1 MKKTITAT
9 ALAATLLCA
18 APGATAQSASSLDKG
33 SGGSV
38 PALSSSKGQAY
49 PVKAI
54 RVISG
59 FPPGSG
65 ADITARV
72 IGARL
77 GEALGQQIVVDNR
90 PGAASNI
97 AAGLAAKSLPDG
109 YTLFIGTVANTINAT
124 LYSNLPFDFA
134 RDFAPVALTTAAPN
148 VLVLHPSVPAKSVKE
163 LIALA
168 KSRPGRLNFAS
179 AGTGTAPHLS
189 GELFNAMAG
198 VRMVHIPYKGS
209 PPAVTDLLAGEV
221 ALMFS
226 PSSTVLPHVKT
237 GRLRALAVTTAARLP
252 SLPELPTVAESG
264 LKGYETITWF
274 GFVAPAR
281 TPPPVVTRLNAEIV
295 KVLALPEVRNLFAS
309 QGIETLGG
317 TPDHFASYIRDEIA
331 KWAKVIRLS
340 GAKAE

>member
-1 MKKTITAT
+1 MNRLIYM
-9 ALAATLLCA
+9 AAVAAMLCA
-18 APGATAQSASSLDKG
+18 ATSALAQIASAG
-33 SGGSV
+33 SG
-38 PALSSSKGQAY
+38 AAY
-49 PVKAI
+49 PARSI
-54 RVISG
+54 RVIVG

-72 IGARL
+72 IGAKA
-77 GEALGQQIVVDNR
+77 GEALAQQVIVDNR

-97 AAGLAAKSLPDG
+97 AAELAAKAPADG

-124 LYSNLPFDFA
+124 LYPRLPFDFA
-134 RDFAPVALTTAAPN
+134 REFAPVALTTAAPN
-148 VLVLHPSVPAKSVKE
+148 VLVVHTSVPAKSVKE

-168 KSRPGRLNFAS
+168 KIRPGQLNYAS

-226 PSSTVLPHVKT
+226 PSSTVLPHVKS

-274 GFVAPAR
+274 GFVAPAK
-281 TPPPVVTRLNAEIV
+281 TPQAIVARLNAEIV
-295 KVLALPEVRNLFAS
+295 KVLALPDVRNQFAI
-309 QGIETLGG
+309 QGIEVIGG
-317 TPDHFASYIRDEIA
+317 TPEQFASYIRDEIT

-340 GAKAE
+340 GAKAD

>member
-1 MKKTITAT
+1 MKATISVAVLPVL
-9 ALAATLLCA
+9 LAVA
-18 APGATAQSASSLDKG
+18 AGAMAQPY
-33 SGGSV
+33 
-38 PALSSSKGQAY
+38 PARS
-49 PVKAI
+49 I
-54 RVISG
+54 RVIVG

-72 IGARL
+72 IGAKA
-77 GEALGQQIVVDNR
+77 GEALAQQVIVDNR

-97 AAGLAAKSLPDG
+97 AAELAAKAPADG

-124 LYSNLPFDFA
+124 LYPRLPFDFA
-134 RDFAPVALTTAAPN
+134 REFAPVALTTAAPN
-148 VLVLHPSVPAKSVKE
+148 VLVVHTSVPAKSVKE

-168 KSRPGRLNFAS
+168 KSRPGQLNYAS

-198 VRMVHIPYKGS
+198 IRMVHIPYKGS

-226 PSSTVLPHVKT
+226 PSSTVLPHVKS

-274 GFVAPAR
+274 GFVAPAK
-281 TPPPVVTRLNAEIV
+281 TPQAIVARLNAEIV
-295 KVLALPEVRNLFAS
+295 KVLALPEVRNPFAI
-309 QGIETLGG
+309 QGIEVIGG
-317 TPDHFASYIRDEIA
+317 TPEQFASYIRDEIT

-340 GAKAE
+340 GAKAD

>member
-1 MKKTITAT
+1 MKAPIPAA
-9 ALAATLLCA
+9 ALTTLLA
-18 APGATAQSASSLDKG
+18 FSAAGVFAQPAPGQG
-33 SGGSV
+33 
-38 PALSSSKGQAY
+38 Y

-54 RVISG
+54 RVIAG

-77 GEALGQQIVVDNR
+77 GDALGQQIVVDNR

-97 AAGLAAKSLPDG
+97 AADLAAKSPPDG

-124 LYSNLPFDFA
+124 LYSKLPFDFA

-148 VLVLHPSVPAKSVKE
+148 VLVVHPSVPAKSVKE

-168 KSRPGRLNFAS
+168 KSRPGQLNFAS

-237 GRLRALAVTTAARLP
+237 GRLRALAVSTATRLP

-281 TPPPVVTRLNAEIV
+281 TPPAVVARLNAEIV

-340 GAKAE
+340 GAKAD

>member
-1 MKKTITAT
+1 MKATIPAA
-9 ALAATLLCA
+9 ALVATLLCA
-18 APGATAQSASSLDKG
+18 VPGATAQS
-33 SGGSV
+33 
-38 PALSSSKGQAY
+38 Y
-49 PVKAI
+49 PVKSI

-77 GEALGQQIVVDNR
+77 GDALGQQVVVDNR
-90 PGAASNI
+90 PGAGSNI
-97 AAGLAAKSLPDG
+97 AAEIAAKSPADG

-124 LYSNLPFDFA
+124 LYAKLPFDFA

-148 VLVLHPSVPAKSVKE
+148 VLVVHPSVPAKSVKE

-168 KSRPGRLNFAS
+168 KSRPGQLNFAS

-189 GELFNAMAG
+189 GDLFNAMAG

-209 PPAVTDLLAGEV
+209 PPAVIDLLAGEV

-226 PSSTVLPHVKT
+226 PASTVLPHVKT
-237 GRLRALAVTTAARLP
+237 GRLRALAVTTPARLA

-264 LKGYETITWF
+264 LKGYETLTWF

-281 TPPPVVTRLNAEIV
+281 TPPTVVTRLNAEIV
-295 KVLALPEVRNLFAS
+295 KVLALPDVRNLFAS

-317 TPDHFASYIRDEIA
+317 TPDHFAGYIRDEIA

>member
-1 MKKTITAT
+1 MKATIPAA

-18 APGATAQSASSLDKG
+18 VPGATAQS
-33 SGGSV
+33 
-38 PALSSSKGQAY
+38 Y
-49 PVKAI
+49 PVKSI

-77 GEALGQQIVVDNR
+77 GDALGQQVVVDNR
-90 PGAASNI
+90 PGAGSNI
-97 AAGLAAKSLPDG
+97 AAEIAAKSPADG

-124 LYSNLPFDFA
+124 LYAKLPFDFA

-148 VLVLHPSVPAKSVKE
+148 VLVVHPSVPAKSVKD

-168 KSRPGRLNFAS
+168 KSRPGQLNYAS

-237 GRLRALAVTTAARLP
+237 GRLRALAVTTAARLQ

-281 TPPPVVTRLNAEIV
+281 TPPAVITRLNAEIV

-317 TPDHFASYIRDEIA
+317 TPDRFASYIRDEIA
-331 KWAKVIRLS
+331 KWAEAIRLS

>member
-1 MKKTITAT
+1 MRATISIAVLPVL
-9 ALAATLLCA
+9 LAVA
-18 APGATAQSASSLDKG
+18 AGTMAQPYPAK
-33 SGGSV
+33 SV
-38 PALSSSKGQAY
+38 
-49 PVKAI
+49 
-54 RVISG
+54 RVIAG

-77 GEALGQQIVVDNR
+77 GDALGQQVVVDNR
-90 PGAASNI
+90 PGAGSNI
-97 AAGLAAKSLPDG
+97 AAEIAAKSPADG

-124 LYSNLPFDFA
+124 LYAKLPFDFA
-134 RDFAPVALTTAAPN
+134 RDFAPVVLTTATPN
-148 VLVLHPSVPAKSVKE
+148 VLVVHPSVPAKSVKE

-168 KSRPGRLNFAS
+168 KSRPGQLNFAS
-179 AGTGTAPHLS
+179 AGVGTAPHLS

-198 VRMVHIPYKGS
+198 VRMAHIPYKGS

-226 PSSTVLPHVKT
+226 PSSTVLPHVKS
-237 GRLRALAVTTAARLP
+237 GRLRALAVTTATRLP

-274 GFVAPAR
+274 GFVAPAK
-281 TPPPVVTRLNAEIV
+281 TPQGIVTRLNAEIV
-295 KVLALPEVRNLFAS
+295 KVLAAPEVRNQFAT

-317 TPDHFASYIRDEIA
+317 TPDHFARYIRDEIA
-331 KWAKVIRLS
+331 KWAKAIRLS

>member
-1 MKKTITAT
+1 MRMTIPAA
-9 ALAATLLCA
+9 ALAAMLLCA
-18 APGATAQSASSLDKG
+18 APGAFGQPASTG
-33 SGGSV
+33 S
-38 PALSSSKGQAY
+38 GQAY
-49 PVKAI
+49 PVRSI
-54 RVISG
+54 RVIAG

-65 ADITARV
+65 ADITARI
-72 IGARL
+72 IGAKA
-77 GEALGQQIVVDNR
+77 GEALGQQMIVDNR

-97 AAGLAAKSLPDG
+97 AADLAAKSAPDG

-124 LYSNLPFDFA
+124 LYSKLPFDFT

-148 VLVLHPSVPAKSVKE
+148 VLVVHPSVPAKSVKE

-168 KSRPGRLNFAS
+168 QSRPGQLNFAS

-198 VRMVHIPYKGS
+198 VRMMHIPYKGS

-237 GRLRALAVTTAARLP
+237 GRLRALAVTTLSRLA
-252 SLPELPTVAESG
+252 SLPDLPTVAESG
-264 LKGYETITWF
+264 LKGYETLTWF

-281 TPPPVVTRLNAEIV
+281 APQAVVARLNGVIV
-295 KVLALPEVRNLFAS
+295 NVLAMPEVHNQFAS

-317 TPDHFASYIRDEIA
+317 TPEQFAAYIRDEIK
-331 KWAKVIRLS
+331 KWAKVIQLS
-340 GAKAE
+340 GARAD

>member
-1 MKKTITAT
+1 MKNQDLDRWNSQTA
-9 ALAATLLCA
+9 AILVAVLFVASGAA
-18 APGATAQSASSLDKG
+18 AQPASTGPSTELRTGSA
-33 SGGSV
+33 
-38 PALSSSKGQAY
+38 QAY
-49 PVKAI
+49 PAKSV
-54 RVISG
+54 RVIAG

-72 IGARL
+72 IGAKL
-77 GEALGQQIVVDNR
+77 GEALGQQMIVDNR
-90 PGAASNI
+90 PGAGSSI
-97 AAGLAAKSLPDG
+97 AAELAAKSPPDG

-124 LYSNLPFDFA
+124 LYAKLPFDFA
-134 RDFAPVALTTAAPN
+134 RDFAPVALTTATPN

-163 LIALA
+163 LITLA
-168 KSRPGRLNFAS
+168 KSRPGQLNYAS
-179 AGTGTAPHLS
+179 SGVGTTPHLS
-189 GELFNAMAG
+189 AELFNAMAG
-198 VRMVHIPYKGS
+198 VKMLHVPYKGS
-209 PPAVTDLLAGEV
+209 PPAVTDLIAGEV

-252 SLPELPTVAESG
+252 SLPELPTIAESG

-281 TPPPVVTRLNAEIV
+281 TPQAVITRLNAEIV
-295 KVLALPEVRNLFAS
+295 KALALPEVRNLFAS

-317 TPDHFASYIRDEIA
+317 TPDQFASYISNEIA

-340 GAKAE
+340 GAKSE

>member
-1 MKKTITAT
+1 MNKLIYRAAVAAMLYAAT
-9 ALAATLLCA
+9 SALAQISPAG
-18 APGATAQSASSLDKG
+18 PGA
-33 SGGSV
+33 
-38 PALSSSKGQAY
+38 AY
-49 PVKAI
+49 PAKSI
-54 RVISG
+54 RVIVG

-72 IGARL
+72 IGAKA
-77 GEALGQQIVVDNR
+77 GEALAQQVIVDNR

-97 AAGLAAKSLPDG
+97 AAELAAKTPADG

-124 LYSNLPFDFA
+124 LYPRLPFDFA
-134 RDFAPVALTTAAPN
+134 RDFAPVVLTTAAPN
-148 VLVLHPSVPAKSVKE
+148 VLVVHTSVPAKSVKE

-168 KSRPGRLNFAS
+168 KSRPGQLNYAS

-198 VRMVHIPYKGS
+198 IRMVHIPYKGS

-274 GFVAPAR
+274 GFVAPAK
-281 TPPPVVTRLNAEIV
+281 TPQAIVARLNAEIV
-295 KVLALPEVRNLFAS
+295 KVLALPEVRNPFAI
-309 QGIETLGG
+309 QGIEVIGG
-317 TPDHFASYIRDEIA
+317 TPEQFASYIRDEIA

-340 GAKAE
+340 GAKAD

>member
-1 MKKTITAT
+1 MNRLIYM
-9 ALAATLLCA
+9 AAVAAMLCA
-18 APGATAQSASSLDKG
+18 ATSALAQIASAG
-33 SGGSV
+33 SG
-38 PALSSSKGQAY
+38 AAY
-49 PVKAI
+49 PARSI
-54 RVISG
+54 RVIVG

-72 IGARL
+72 IGAKA
-77 GEALGQQIVVDNR
+77 GEALAQQVIVDNR

-97 AAGLAAKSLPDG
+97 AAELAAKAPADG

-124 LYSNLPFDFA
+124 LYPRLPFDFA

-148 VLVLHPSVPAKSVKE
+148 VLVVHTSVPAKSVKE

-168 KSRPGRLNFAS
+168 KSRPGQLNYAS

-274 GFVAPAR
+274 GFVAPAK
-281 TPPPVVTRLNAEIV
+281 TPQAIVARLNAEIV
-295 KVLALPEVRNLFAS
+295 KVLALPDVRNQFAI
-309 QGIETLGG
+309 QGIEVIGG
-317 TPDHFASYIRDEIA
+317 TPEQFASYIRDEIA
-331 KWAKVIRLS
+331 KWARAIKLS

>member
-1 MKKTITAT
+1 MNRLIYM
-9 ALAATLLCA
+9 AAVAAMLCA
-18 APGATAQSASSLDKG
+18 ATSALAQIASAG
-33 SGGSV
+33 SG
-38 PALSSSKGQAY
+38 AAY
-49 PVKAI
+49 PARSI
-54 RVISG
+54 RVIVG

-72 IGARL
+72 IGAKA
-77 GEALGQQIVVDNR
+77 GEALAQQVIVDNR

-97 AAGLAAKSLPDG
+97 AAELAAKSPADG

-124 LYSNLPFDFA
+124 LYPRLPFDFA

-148 VLVLHPSVPAKSVKE
+148 VLVVHTSVPAKSVKE

-168 KSRPGRLNFAS
+168 KIRPGQLNYAS

-274 GFVAPAR
+274 GFVAPAK
-281 TPPPVVTRLNAEIV
+281 TPQAIVARLNAEIV
-295 KVLALPEVRNLFAS
+295 KVLALPDVRNQFAI
-309 QGIETLGG
+309 QGIEVIGG
-317 TPDHFASYIRDEIA
+317 TPEQFASYIRDEIT

-340 GAKAE
+340 GAKAD

>member
-1 MKKTITAT
+1 MKATISVAVLPVL
-9 ALAATLLCA
+9 LAVA
-18 APGATAQSASSLDKG
+18 AGAMAQPY
-33 SGGSV
+33 
-38 PALSSSKGQAY
+38 PARS
-49 PVKAI
+49 I
-54 RVISG
+54 RVIVG

-72 IGARL
+72 IGAKA
-77 GEALGQQIVVDNR
+77 GEALAQQVIVDNR

-97 AAGLAAKSLPDG
+97 AAELAAKAPADG

-124 LYSNLPFDFA
+124 LYPRLPFDFA

-148 VLVLHPSVPAKSVKE
+148 VLVVHTSVPAKSVKE

-168 KSRPGRLNFAS
+168 KSRPGQLNYAS

-198 VRMVHIPYKGS
+198 IRMVHIPYKGS

-226 PSSTVLPHVKT
+226 PSSTVLPHVKS

-274 GFVAPAR
+274 GFVAPAK
-281 TPPPVVTRLNAEIV
+281 TPQAIVARLNAEIV
-295 KVLALPEVRNLFAS
+295 KVLALPEVRSPFAI
-309 QGIETLGG
+309 QGIEVIGG
-317 TPDHFASYIRDEIA
+317 TPEQFASYIRDEIT

-340 GAKAE
+340 GAKAD

>member
-1 MKKTITAT
+1 MNKLIYMA
-9 ALAATLLCA
+9 AVAAMLYAATSA
-18 APGATAQSASSLDKG
+18 VAQVSSAVSGA
-33 SGGSV
+33 
-38 PALSSSKGQAY
+38 AY
-49 PVKAI
+49 PAKSI
-54 RVISG
+54 RVIVG

-72 IGARL
+72 IGAKAE
-77 GEALGQQIVVDNR
+77 EALAQQVIVDNR

-97 AAGLAAKSLPDG
+97 AAELAAKAPADG

-124 LYSNLPFDFA
+124 LYPRLPFDFA
-134 RDFAPVALTTAAPN
+134 RDFAPVVLTTAAPN
-148 VLVLHPSVPAKSVKE
+148 VLVVHTSVPAKSVKE

-168 KSRPGRLNFAS
+168 KIRPGQLNYAS

-226 PSSTVLPHVKT
+226 PSSTVLPHVKS
-237 GRLRALAVTTAARLP
+237 GRLRALAVTTATRLP
-252 SLPELPTVAESG
+252 SLPNLPTVAESG

-274 GFVAPAR
+274 GFVAPAK
-281 TPPPVVTRLNAEIV
+281 TPPAIVTRLNTEIV
-295 KVLALPEVRNLFAS
+295 KVLALPEVRNPFAI
-309 QGIETLGG
+309 QGIEVIGG
-317 TPDHFASYIRDEIA
+317 TPEQFASYIRDEIT

>member
-1 MKKTITAT
+1 MNDRIQ
-9 ALAATLLCA
+9 ALRGARSLAIMAAVLCMA
-18 APGATAQSASSLDKG
+18 AAAQAQPYPAK
-33 SGGSV
+33 SV
-38 PALSSSKGQAY
+38 
-49 PVKAI
+49 
-54 RVISG
+54 RVIAG

-77 GEALGQQIVVDNR
+77 SEALGQQVVVENR
-90 PGAASNI
+90 PGAGSNI
-97 AAGLAAKSLPDG
+97 AAEIAAKSTADG

-124 LYSNLPFDFA
+124 LYAKLPFDFA
-134 RDFAPVALTTAAPN
+134 RDFAPVALTTATPN
-148 VLVLHPSVPAKSVKE
+148 ILVVHPSLPARSVAE
-163 LIALA
+163 LVALA
-168 KSRPGRLNFAS
+168 KGRPGQLNYS
-179 AGTGTAPHLS
+179 SSGVGTTPHLS
-189 GELFNAMAG
+189 AELFNAMAG
-198 VRMVHIPYKGS
+198 VKMLHVPYKGS
-209 PPAVTDLLAGEV
+209 PPAVTDLIAGEV

-252 SLPELPTVAESG
+252 SLPELPTIAESG

-281 TPPPVVTRLNAEIV
+281 TPQAVITRLNAEIV

-317 TPDHFASYIRDEIA
+317 TPDRFASYIRDEIA
-331 KWAKVIRLS
+331 KWAKVIQLS